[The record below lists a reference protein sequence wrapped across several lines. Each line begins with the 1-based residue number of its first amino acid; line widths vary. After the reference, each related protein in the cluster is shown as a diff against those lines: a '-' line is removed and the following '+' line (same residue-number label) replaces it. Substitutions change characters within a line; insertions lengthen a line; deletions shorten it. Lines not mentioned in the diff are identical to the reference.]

1 MEQQYELLAAAII
14 ERALLDYRR
23 AKKNILKKYDVL
35 NSEIKISEIQKF
47 LKSKWFSLL
56 SDLNGE
62 KLIELMEAEEIK
74 LNEDDSEETE
84 DVNPDEY
91 EECEMQKASCVA

>member
-1 MEQQYELLAAAII
+1 MEQQYEMLAVAII

-35 NSEIKISEIQKF
+35 NSEIKIGEIQKF

-62 KLIELMEAEEIK
+62 KLIDLMEAEEIN
-74 LNEDDSEETE
+74 LNEEETE
-84 DVNPDEY
+84 EP
-91 EECEMQKASCVA
+91 ECEMQKVSCAA

>member
-62 KLIELMEAEEIK
+62 KLIDLMETEEIN
-74 LNEDDSEETE
+74 LNEEETE
-84 DVNPDEY
+84 ES
-91 EECEMQKASCVA
+91 ECEMQKVSCAA

>member
-1 MEQQYELLAAAII
+1 M
-14 ERALLDYRR
+14 DYRR

-62 KLIELMEAEEIK
+62 KLIDLMETEEIN
-74 LNEDDSEETE
+74 LNEEETE
-84 DVNPDEY
+84 ES
-91 EECEMQKASCVA
+91 ECEMQKVSCAA